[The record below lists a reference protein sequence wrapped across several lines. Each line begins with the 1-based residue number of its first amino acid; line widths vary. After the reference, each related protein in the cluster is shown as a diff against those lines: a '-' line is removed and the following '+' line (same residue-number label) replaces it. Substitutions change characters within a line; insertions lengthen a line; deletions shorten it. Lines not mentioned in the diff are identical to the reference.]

1 MSGMKRVAEDI
12 IQLYREGYTILS
24 IARELKLSMKEV
36 TDVVCNY
43 ITPTKEGAS
52 NEINHP

>member
-1 MSGMKRVAEDI
+1 MSGMKRVVEDI

-43 ITPTKEGAS
+43 ITPSKEGES
-52 NEINHP
+52 K

>member
-1 MSGMKRVAEDI
+1 MSGMKDLAMDI

-43 ITPTKEGAS
+43 ITPTKEGEAK
-52 NEINHP
+52 